1 VATTIEQVLIQGDL
15 SRLTPEQKLAYYLKV
30 CDSLKLNP
38 YTKPFAY
45 LKLQGGEKLYA
56 NRDATDQLRKIHGVS
71 IVSLEREQL
80 GDLYVVTATA
90 KAADGRMDTAIGAV
104 PTQGLKGE
112 ALANALMKCETKS
125 KRRVTLS
132 ICGLG
137 MTDDSEVDSIPGAQ
151 RVAIELDQDLGDVQL
166 EEEDERDA
174 AIRSWVDASEEATR
188 LGITHKELPH
198 NASLDGIRRWT
209 DALTAKILEAEKE
222 AAF

>member
-1 VATTIEQVLIQGDL
+1 
-15 SRLTPEQKLAYYLKV
+15 
-30 CDSLKLNP
+30 
-38 YTKPFAY
+38 
-45 LKLQGGEKLYA
+45 
-56 NRDATDQLRKIHGVS
+56 VS